1 MFTLLSELV
10 SGVGSS
16 NALNTK
22 KIDRNIEKLLE
33 SDWFN
38 KIYTN
43 ERYRNLFFPNKR
55 IRYHLQSS
63 RRAQN
68 IIRSEKAQ
76 KKLLFLLEKELK

>member
-33 SDWFN
+33 SDGFN

-43 ERYRNLFFPNKR
+43 ERYRNLFFANKR
-55 IRYHLQSS
+55 IRVPFTKLQTCTEHHSQRKS
-63 RRAQN
+63 A
-68 IIRSEKAQ
+68 EKISVPS
-76 KKLLFLLEKELK
+76 